1 MTTSLRDA
9 YKDQTRERILDAA
22 ITEMADTESLTMKGV
37 ATRAGV
43 TERTVFR
50 HFATRD
56 ALIEAVWPRMQ
67 SRVSSQGFATTADG
81 LIANPAKLFPEFDK
95 EAGLVRASVYS
106 PAGREVRL
114 RANEQR
120 QAAHLAAVAEARPD
134 LDPAARRRLAAVCQL
149 INSAYAW
156 AVLKEFWD
164 LDGEGAGQ
172 AASEALSILL
182 DRPTANPSKSQT
194 KTTTKPEEKP

>member
-1 MTTSLRDA
+1 MTSLRDA

-22 ITEMADTESLTMKGV
+22 LAEMAETESLTMKGV
-37 ATRAGV
+37 AARAGV

-56 ALIEAVWPRMQ
+56 LLIEAIWPRMQ
-67 SRVSSQGFATTADG
+67 SRVRSRGFPNTADT
-81 LIANPAKLFPEFDK
+81 LIGMPGYLFPEFDK

-120 QAAHLAAVAEARPD
+120 QAAFLQAVADAHPH
-134 LDPAARRRLAAVCQL
+134 LDPARRRRLAAVCQL

-156 AVLKEFWD
+156 SVMKEFWD

-172 AASEALSILL
+172 AASEALSVLL
-182 DRPTANPSKSQT
+182 GRSPAADPSVPKKDDE
-194 KTTTKPEEKP
+194 KTP